1 VFALEEYFNTCMT
14 ITKILCM
21 LLVLVFGFLFFLFL
35 DKVVVVRSKIVYNL
49 SVRSSLNYF

>member
-1 VFALEEYFNTCMT
+1 MFALEEYFNTCMT